1 MNTPTTPTLTF
12 AATLALLPAAAIV
25 GWSAP
30 ALAFEP
36 PAASAEDHEWL
47 QEDEGCG
54 CAEEFAPLELLVAE
68 GETLS
73 HYAAWSGIPADVI
86 AEESGLT
93 PDAPL
98 LPGQLVLLYVD
109 VETEETVL
117 RRKAALSA
125 ARQARFLTERPIVTT
140 LRHEV
145 RAGETAWKLARGAGV
160 PLWLLGH
167 LNPGVE
173 LDRLRAGTTLTIPVL
188 DELQAVLLDD
198 ADEEP
203 GC

>member
-1 MNTPTTPTLTF
+1 MRRTQPTL
-12 AATLALLPAAAIV
+12 LLGLLRYAV
-25 GWSAP
+25 NGTSWP
-30 ALAFEP
+30 ALQRGRLRRALHGRPGRNARERH
-36 PAASAEDHEWL
+36 DL
-47 QEDEGCG
+47 
-54 CAEEFAPLELLVAE
+54 
-68 GETLS
+68 GETLH